1 MSYNSGSGHG
11 YNIPPLNNNRSNYE
25 DWKFKVSALL
35 RIKGL
40 MGITRGTEKCS
51 PQTVEDPKDQNAVT
65 TAFDRQHAW
74 NDEAFGE
81 IIMTLKKESTRK
93 ISHFEMALEVQ
104 NHLENCYQGKGQHT
118 VVQLFVDVFKGY
130 FVDTILMKEH
140 LSDMYEKIHRL
151 KDLGY
156 DLKDLTI
163 VILIM
168 VSLPES
174 YVLLRQYLYMQDE
187 NTLTMDFVI
196 KQILLEENAH
206 GSTPHVALVGDGKG
220 KKPIYQFQ
228 GFSNDGNVK
237 KKNMKCHYCKRKGHI
252 KSECRKLKANLALGN
267 VSDNKKG
274 QGSRDQNAKV
284 ALNTQET
291 LINLFMAHQGKLD
304 LADKWIIDSGTTS
317 PMTARK
323 DQITNYTPFDIPIS
337 IGLGDDSIIKAIR
350 SGSIRIIIDVGRKS
364 KTYELC
370 NIYYVLDMGAN
381 NLLFVTYM
389 VKKGYIVDFGVN
401 NCEIRKNGNAV
412 GIAERKLGL
421 WVLKG
426 TTSSPDYQS
435 AHIAV
440 TSLHMW
446 YKRLGYAMTQS
457 IRKLSDQSIVMGLEI
472 TNEETTDADEHCIP
486 CLKEKTTHN
495 VIPKKSD
502 IENPKRLHRVF
513 SDVCGP
519 FDVKG
524 YSWCHYFVTLIDG
537 FSHYV

>member
-1 MSYNSGSGHG
+1 MSYNSGSGRG
-11 YNIPPLNNNRSNYE
+11 YDIPPLDNNGSNYD

-40 MGITRGTEKCS
+40 MGIARGTEKCL
-51 PQTVEDPKDQNAVT
+51 PQTAEDPKDQDAVT
-65 TAFDRQHAW
+65 AAFDRWHAR

-81 IIMTLKKESTRK
+81 IIMTLKKEPTRK
-93 ISHFEMALEVQ
+93 ISRFEMASEVW

-130 FVDTILMKEH
+130 FVDTISMEEQ
-140 LSDMYEKIHRL
+140 LSDMREKVHRL

-156 DLKDLTI
+156 DLKDPTI
-163 VILIM
+163 AMLIM

-174 YVLLRQYLYMQDE
+174 YASLKQHLYMQDE

-196 KQILLEENAH
+196 KQILLEENAR

-220 KKPIYQFQ
+220 KKPIHQFQ
-228 GFSNDGNVK
+228 GSSNDGDAK

-252 KSECRKLKANLALGN
+252 KSEYRKLKTDLASGN
-267 VSDNKKG
+267 ISDNKKR

-284 ALNTQET
+284 TSTTQET

-304 LADKWIIDSGTTS
+304 LADKWIIDSGATS
-317 PMTARK
+317 PTTARK
-323 DQITNYTPFDIPIS
+323 DWMTNYTSFDMPIS
-337 IGLGDDSIIKAIR
+337 IGLGDDSVIKAIG
-350 SGSIRIIIDVGRKS
+350 SGSIRITMDVEKES
-364 KTYELC
+364 KTYELRDV
-370 NIYYVLDMGAN
+370 YYVPDIEAN
-381 NLLFVTYM
+381 NLLSVTYM
-389 VKKGYIVDFGVN
+389 VKKGYTVNFGVN
-401 NCEIRKNGNAV
+401 NCEIRKDGNAV

-426 TTSSPDYQS
+426 TTLSPDHQS
-435 AHIAV
+435 AHIA
-440 TSLHMW
+440 TTLLHMW
-446 YKRLGYAMTQS
+446 HKRLGHAMTRS
-457 IRKLSDQSIVMGLEI
+457 IRKLSDQSMVTGLEI

-486 CLKEKTTHN
+486 CLKGKTTHN

-502 IENPKRLHRVF
+502 VENPKRLHRVF

-519 FDVKG
+519 FDVEG
-524 YSWCHYFVTLIDG
+524 YSQCRYFVTLIDG